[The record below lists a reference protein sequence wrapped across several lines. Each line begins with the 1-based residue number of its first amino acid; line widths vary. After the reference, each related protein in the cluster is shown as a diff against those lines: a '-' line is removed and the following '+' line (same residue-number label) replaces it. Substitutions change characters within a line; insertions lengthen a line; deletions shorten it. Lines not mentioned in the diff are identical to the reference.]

1 MAEKE
6 VSLYCGT
13 NIFYESIS
21 FLDFPDLQIAEN
33 SGQTNKKYDIIFMV
47 CTPWE
52 ISPIYVENDKHT
64 GDRRTLR
71 SYGLARVGGFNAH
84 LATDFFWTEFA
95 DDAR

>member
-47 CTPWE
+47 C
-52 ISPIYVENDKHT
+52 SPIYVENDKHT

-71 SYGLARVGGFNAH
+71 SYGLARVGDFDAH
-84 LATDFFWTEFA
+84 LATDFC
-95 DDAR
+95 